1 MSGLACADGVPVT
14 CNPRVNLGG
23 DQAMTGSCNCVE
35 GCNSHFPCPKC
46 LAPKTEMCELDLQK
60 VKAYA
65 VRTRDQIHTYSHTK
79 LGAICPG
86 CDLKIV
92 EKVDDPKTQV
102 RLAKLGDPAPPVPAA
117 KRGKGV
123 THSSL
128 HKSIVHGQRC
138 VFNLEPEDWTT
149 CLLHLDLIQKGALL
163 QKTLLDQIGKVK
175 VPNQDTSQSQANIV
189 VLLLGAVAEVVVVT
203 HSIALM
209 HARTHTRARTPSL
222 SVGPVR
228 AVRQMGHCR
237 KKA

>member
-1 MSGLACADGVPVT
+1 MSGLACADGVPVA

-123 THSSL
+123 THSSFTSPL
-128 HKSIVHGQRC
+128 FMVSDVCSIWNQRIGQHAC
-138 VFNLEPEDWTT
+138 F
-149 CLLHLDLIQKGALL
+149 IS
-163 QKTLLDQIGKVK
+163 
-175 VPNQDTSQSQANIV
+175 TSSK
-189 VLLLGAVAEVVVVT
+189 
-203 HSIALM
+203 
-209 HARTHTRARTPSL
+209 R
-222 SVGPVR
+222 GPCYR
-228 AVRQMGHCR
+228 RPC
-237 KKA
+237 